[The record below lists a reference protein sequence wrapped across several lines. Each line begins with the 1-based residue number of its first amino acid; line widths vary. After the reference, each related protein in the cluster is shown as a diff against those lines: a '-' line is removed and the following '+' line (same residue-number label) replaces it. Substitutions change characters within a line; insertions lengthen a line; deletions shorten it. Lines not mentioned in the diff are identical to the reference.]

1 MHFMVAITAKAPQH
15 IHRRKKDVYH
25 KSLWMRI
32 DHVIECPKYTSTV
45 HLLYSLWKIPRM
57 KTANLGVGGDPY
69 GVEALA
75 STSPTEHK
83 VLAISPWRSE
93 AERKAR
99 AVRRPCHPGVP
110 QGMPALQLTLGFC
123 TQSAK

>member
-1 MHFMVAITAKAPQH
+1 MHFMAAITAKAPQH

-57 KTANLGVGGDPY
+57 KTANLGVGGAPY

-110 QGMPALQLTLGFC
+110 QGMPAL
-123 TQSAK
+123 